1 MPVGATCPKCN
12 SVVAPG
18 SKFCGNCG
26 AGLGPTACPKCN
38 TPLAPGAKFC
48 ASCGQKVGE

>member
-1 MPVGATCPKCN
+1 MPVAATCPKCQ

-26 AGLGPTACPKCN
+26 TNMGPTLCPKCN
-38 TPLAPGAKFC
+38 TPVAPGAKFC
-48 ASCGQKVGE
+48 GSCGEKMA